1 MKKILL
7 ILLLGLFLISFTSAI
22 KTLGPFMRYDCIELI
37 QTCGNCTY
45 NNISMVV
52 RTGENHFVY
61 TVNDTMAKHDTYYNY
76 SFCDTSELGQY
87 IINGFG
93 DPDGKK
99 KPWNYNLFVTETGTE
114 DVSVLNNPLMIILVT
129 LALTFLFIGIKTGT
143 IWLGFMSAI
152 MFLLGGMYMT
162 IYGLN
167 DITNMYT
174 QGVGIS
180 LIGVGIIIMFVSVY
194 EGFLDDD

>member
-1 MKKILL
+1 
-7 ILLLGLFLISFTSAI
+7 
-22 KTLGPFMRYDCIELI
+22 
-37 QTCGNCTY
+37 
-45 NNISMVV
+45 
-52 RTGENHFVY
+52 
-61 TVNDTMAKHDTYYNY
+61 MAKHDTYYNY

-129 LALTFLFIGIKTGT
+129 LALIFLFIGIKTGT
-143 IWLGFMSAI
+143 VWLGFISAI
-152 MFLLGGMYMT
+152 MFLLGGIYMT

-174 QGVGIS
+174 QGAGIS
-180 LIGVGIIIMFVSVY
+180 LIGLGVIIMFISVY
-194 EGFLDDD
+194 EGFMDDD